1 MAWITVHVPKLMHRP
16 KWFTND
22 KDVKVGD
29 IVLFSKK
36 DSTLVNTYQYG
47 KIKQIEKDC
56 DDKVRRVLV
65 EYRNHNEN
73 TNRQTYRATREL
85 VMIHP
90 VDELSITEELVY
102 ANH

>member
-1 MAWITVHVPKLMHRP
+1 MHRP

-73 TNRQTYRATREL
+73 TNRQTYRATRGL